1 MYTAEDFDREKTRV
15 LKYILYKKRTE
26 QEIKNKFAQ
35 TIEENLLEDIIEYL
49 KEEKY
54 INDKEYIVKTVNNFM
69 ILKNLSIREIHY
81 KLASKGLNKSDI
93 EEYMYENKDELEEY
107 EFKSASNIF
116 YKKSSSMEQDE
127 IKQYLVKKGYKNEN
141 INRALENI

>member
-26 QEIKNKFAQ
+26 QEIRNKFAQ

-49 KEEKY
+49 KEAKY
-54 INDKEYIVKTVNNFM
+54 IDDKEYIEKIVNNFM
-69 ILKNLSIREIHY
+69 ILKNLSIREIQY
-81 KLASKGLNKSDI
+81 KLASKGLKKSDI

-116 YKKSSSMEQDE
+116 YKKSSTMEQDE
-127 IKQYLVKKGYKNEN
+127 IKQYLLKKGYKNEN
-141 INRALENI
+141 INRAIENI